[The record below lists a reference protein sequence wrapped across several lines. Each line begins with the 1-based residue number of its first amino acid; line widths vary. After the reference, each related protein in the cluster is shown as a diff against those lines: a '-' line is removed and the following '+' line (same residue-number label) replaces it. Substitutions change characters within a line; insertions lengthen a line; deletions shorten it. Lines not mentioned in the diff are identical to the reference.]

1 MTLTL
6 SFLKLLLLELTC
18 MCVCWQGLTD
28 TLEAQYEFEFICNGL
43 RNETKSAWKR
53 LMIGREFV
61 LLRKKRLF
69 LISSF
74 QAYHTFFLKNIL
86 SAHIN
91 LIIQANGFH
100 CDI

>member
-43 RNETKSAWKR
+43 RNETKSA
-53 LMIGREFV
+53 
-61 LLRKKRLF
+61 
-69 LISSF
+69 
-74 QAYHTFFLKNIL
+74 
-86 SAHIN
+86 
-91 LIIQANGFH
+91 
-100 CDI
+100 